1 MKTFLTLILSFVLM
15 VSFLG
20 PVTVLA
26 AEDGAC
32 LSGDFKHLVT
42 CVSTTILNPLVGL
55 LIGVALLVLLWGIVK
70 YISSGDD
77 ATKRKEGGALMAYGV
92 FGLFVMVSVW
102 GLVNF
107 VSVSFFG
114 EGGPASTPPV
124 PQINLGGE

>member
-1 MKTFLTLILSFVLM
+1 MTNIFSFILSLTLLVL
-15 VSFLG
+15 VAG
-20 PVTVLA
+20 PVPVLA
-26 AEDGAC
+26 AEGDGC

-42 CVSTTILNPLVGL
+42 CVSSNILNPLAAL
-55 LIGVALLVLLWGIVK
+55 LIGVALLVFLWGVVK
-70 YISSGDD
+70 YVASGAD
-77 ATKRKEGGALMAYGV
+77 ATKRKEGGALMAYGI

-114 EGGPASTPPV
+114 SSGPAGAPPV